1 MRTRGLVFDKYEGLG
16 NDFLVVA
23 RETREGN
30 VEPLAPAL
38 ALALCDRHR
47 GVGADGVLELHL
59 PFDHTK
65 EHLFKSMEPDSR
77 PRMIVHNAD
86 GTVPEMCGNGLRCVA
101 WALVRSHGF
110 PRGAPF
116 VVETD
121 AGPRSCEVL
130 VHNDASDSNVARV
143 VADVGAATVL
153 GARDVTV
160 HGRTFAL
167 HEATTGNPH
176 AVHFGAL
183 SDEEIERFGP
193 ALATHPSFP
202 NGVNVGFARLGEDG
216 GIDLVVWERGV
227 GRTLACG
234 TGASAAAA
242 IACARGLV
250 DTTKPVRVRLPGG
263 PLSLVVAPDSVQ
275 MTGPARFVFQGT
287 WQGDASDG
295 DRMRSA

>member
-1 MRTRGLVFDKYEGLG
+1 
-16 NDFLVVA
+16 
-23 RETREGN
+23 
-30 VEPLAPAL
+30 
-38 ALALCDRHR
+38 
-47 GVGADGVLELHL
+47 
-59 PFDHTK
+59 
-65 EHLFKSMEPDSR
+65 
-77 PRMIVHNAD
+77 MIVHNAD
-86 GTVPEMCGNGLRCVA
+86 GTIPEMCGNGLRCVA

-110 PRGAPF
+110 PRGEPF

-121 AGPRSCEVL
+121 AGPRTCEVL
-130 VHNDASDSNVARV
+130 APSDASDSNAASVANV

-160 HGRTFAL
+160 LGRTFAL

-176 AVHFGAL
+176 AVHFGSL
-183 SDEEIERFGP
+183 PDDEIGRFGP

-202 NGVNVGFARLGEDG
+202 NGVNVGFARLAEDG

-242 IACARGLV
+242 IASARGLV

-263 PLSLVVAPDSVQ
+263 PLSIVITPDSVQ
-275 MTGPARFVFQGT
+275 MTGPARFVFHGTWHGT
-287 WQGDASDG
+287 WQADVRDDERTRGA
-295 DRMRSA
+295 